1 MRRGRMHSPA
11 TAGCGE
17 FRKLKLPA
25 RRAVPAAAFAVL
37 ALLAAGVSAAADSI
51 VLGRFSAGDL
61 SAWEAKSFVGETA
74 YRLVDG
80 RDGKILEAVS
90 RASASGLILERRID
104 LTATPV
110 LAWRWRVSGPV
121 NPPDE
126 KTRDG
131 DDFAARIYFVTPGQG
146 LFSLPK
152 SISYVW
158 ASRQPVGSSWPNP
171 YTDNVRMVAVD
182 SGSRHVG
189 EWRSHRR
196 NLREDF
202 RTLFGRDITEI
213 THVAIMTD
221 TDNSGLSAH
230 SWYGDIRLEAVG
242 NDGR

>member
-1 MRRGRMHSPA
+1 MRCVR
-11 TAGCGE
+11 TA
-17 FRKLKLPA
+17 P
-25 RRAVPAAAFAVL
+25 FAVL
-37 ALLAAGVSAAADSI
+37 ALLAAAVPAAAGSI

-61 SAWEAKSFVGETA
+61 SGWEAKRFAGETA

-80 RDGKILEAVS
+80 GDGKVLEAVS
-90 RASASGLILERRID
+90 RASASGLFLERRID
-104 LTATPV
+104 LAATPV

-126 KTRDG
+126 RTRGG

-146 LFSLPK
+146 LFALPK

-182 SGSRHVG
+182 SGTRHAG

-202 RTLFGRDITEI
+202 RALFGRDITEI

-221 TDNSGLSAH
+221 TDNSGLSAR
-230 SWYGDIRLEAVG
+230 SWYGDIRLDPAG
-242 NDGR
+242 AGGR